1 MASDDSLRPIQIII
15 DEMKN
20 EDVQLRLNS
29 VRRLSTIA
37 TALKEERTRTE
48 LIPFL
53 LDCLDDE
60 DEVLLVIAEEL
71 GNFVQFV
78 GADQAHC
85 LLEPLE
91 LLAAGEDTKV
101 RNKSTA
107 AINKIAASFS
117 ESQNKEHF
125 LPLLKRLCGGDWFT
139 SRSSASALFAHIY
152 PKIDDAGQKELRE
165 LYEKLASDSFPVVR
179 RNAGEHFAGFIGVV
193 DKKDVTDVLP
203 ILKQLAKDEQ
213 DSVRFQVVSA
223 CIAFA
228 EKLDSS
234 EVKENILPIA
244 SATCVDKAWRVRYM
258 AADKINELIASL
270 GDTISKGETV
280 KLFCGLMKDPEAE
293 VRTAAAS
300 KVTSV
305 CKIINDP
312 DLIITDVLS
321 KASELANDSSQ
332 HVRASLAS
340 VVMGL
345 APLLGKDKTINNLL
359 DLFLRLLKDESPD
372 VRLNIISKL
381 DAVNEV
387 IGIDLLSQ
395 SLLPAIVELAEDRQW
410 RVRLAIIEYIP
421 LLATQLGVKFFDE
434 KLSDLC
440 MSWLGDSV
448 YSVREA
454 ATCNFKKLMEIFGFE
469 WAQQNVI
476 PKVLEYHSHPKY
488 LYRMTMVFA
497 VKSLAKSVPKEVLT
511 DTMLPL
517 VLKLADDNVPNIRFN
532 VAIALGEVIP
542 LVDASV
548 AVEKIKPVLETLSK
562 DGDND
567 VRYFSS
573 QALLQIP

>member
-1 MASDDSLRPIQIII
+1 MGDESLRPIQIII

-71 GNFVQFV
+71 GNFVQYV
-78 GADQAHC
+78 GTDNAHC

-107 AINKIAASFS
+107 AINKIGASFS
-117 ESQNKEHF
+117 ETQNKEHF
-125 LPLLKRLCGGDWFT
+125 LPLLKRLCSGDWFT
-139 SRSSASALFAHIY
+139 SRSSASDLFVHIY
-152 PKIDDAGQKELRE
+152 PKVDSAAQKELRG
-165 LYEKLASDSFPVVR
+165 LYGKLAADSVPVVR
-179 RNAGEHFAGFIGVV
+179 RNAGEHFAEFIGVI
-193 DKKDVTDVLP
+193 DKDNITEVLP
-203 ILKQLAKDEQ
+203 ILKLLGKDEQ

-228 EKLDSS
+228 KKLDASG
-234 EVKENILPIA
+234 VKEHVLPIA
-244 SATCVDKAWRVRYM
+244 TATCTDKAWRVRYM
-258 AADKINELIASL
+258 AADKVNELIASL
-270 GDTISKGETV
+270 GDTISKADTV
-280 KLFCGLMKDPEAE
+280 KLFCGLMKDAEAE

-300 KVTSV
+300 KVTGV

-312 DLIITDVLS
+312 ELIINEVLT
-321 KASELANDSSQ
+321 KASELANDNSQ

-345 APLLGKDKTINNLL
+345 APLLGKEKTISNLL
-359 DLFLRLLKDESPD
+359 NLFLRLLKDESPD

-387 IGIDLLSQ
+387 IGIELLSQ

-454 ATCNFKKLMEIFGFE
+454 ATNNFKKLMEIFGFE

-497 VKSLAKSVPKEVLT
+497 VKSLAKSVPKEILT

-517 VLKLADDNVPNIRFN
+517 VLKLAEDKVPNIRFN

-548 AVEKIKPVLETLSK
+548 AVEKIKPVLETLTK

-573 QALLQIP
+573 QSLLQLP